1 MHGYKKTKANT
12 TNVLHHDS
20 KTSDCQLKIAGN
32 GKNGI
37 HNLTIWQWR
46 YLEHPEKSDLVWGAV
61 RGNRNK
67 TFQTALNLAN
77 LTSIV
82 GYTTKLY

>member
-37 HNLTIWQWR
+37 HNLTIWQ
-46 YLEHPEKSDLVWGAV
+46 
-61 RGNRNK
+61 
-67 TFQTALNLAN
+67 
-77 LTSIV
+77 
-82 GYTTKLY
+82 